1 MARTKKTETN
11 VVAQNKGEQ
20 IMTNAETKKEF
31 NYFDYFKFNVLKAY
45 FAKKLKGE
53 DTTELTIQIKYVDYN
68 KNVWFYKN
76 NAFKFVK
83 LETVYDELGK
93 QMTQIV
99 IKDLNLDAKAISKA
113 GKEFKVFN
121 NFDIAKA
128 TKALLKVA

>member
-31 NYFDYFKFNVLKAY
+31 NYFDYFKFHVLKTY
-45 FAKKLKGE
+45 FSKKFKGE
-53 DTTELTIQIKYVDYN
+53 DTTELTIQIKYVDYD

-76 NAFKFVK
+76 NACKFVK
-83 LETVYDELGK
+83 LEPVHDELGRE
-93 QMTQIV
+93 MTQIV
-99 IKDLNLDAKAISKA
+99 IKDLNLDATAISKA
-113 GKEFKVFN
+113 GKQFKVFN
-121 NFDIAKA
+121 SFDIAKA